1 MILDEIIRKKKEE
14 VRKNKINLPLNRFKS
29 LLKISDRDFKGAV
42 SSGFNLIAEIKKG
55 SPSKGIINKDFD
67 MLGTAEIYQRNKN
80 VRAVSVLTDYR
91 YFYMAP
97 TCLKEVK
104 KIIKKPLLR
113 KDFIID
119 SYQVYESR
127 YLGADA
133 ILLIARILSKEKMKN
148 LIKLAKKYK
157 MDCLVEIH
165 DEKELKKL
173 PDNVEIIGI
182 NNRNLDSLKVDL
194 KTTLNLI
201 EKISPGKII
210 VSESGYNTK
219 EDIKKVKDK
228 VNAVLIGTSILKS
241 KNIDKKINELMK

>member
-29 LLKISDRDFKGAV
+29 LLKLSDRDFKGAIKK
-42 SSGFNLIAEIKKG
+42 GFNLIAEIKKG

-67 MLGTAEIYQRNKN
+67 MVGTAEIYQRNKN
-80 VRAVSVLTDYR
+80 VKAVSVLTDYK
-91 YFYMAP
+91 YFFMAP

-133 ILLIARILSKEKMKN
+133 ILLIARVLSKAEIKS
-148 LIKLAKKYK
+148 LIEIAKKYK

-165 DEKELKKL
+165 DEKELEKL
-173 PDNVEIIGI
+173 PDNVEMIGI

-194 KTTLNLI
+194 GTTLDLI
-201 EKISPGKII
+201 EKIPTGKI
-210 VSESGYNTK
+210 VVTESGYHSNK
-219 EDIKKVKDK
+219 EIEKVKDK

-241 KNIDKKINELMK
+241 KDIDKKIDELMK